1 MPYRF
6 FPFLEVPMKLMQRI
20 SRWWRRKSVDDDDS
34 FIDLTPRRSRQPSGL
49 DLLDEL
55 KSTAWACA
63 SLNASVCASLPPRLF
78 VTLGPELPRP
88 RCLTRALDTDTAA
101 RLKAARGP
109 HQGHTRVEEIVEHPV
124 LTLLHNVNALHNA
137 FDLLEMTQLSLEVHG
152 AAYWLLD
159 LDPLAQQPRAIW
171 ILPSHLVA
179 PVREPNSARLI
190 DAFEFRGQRTQRY
203 APERIIHF
211 RYPDPRDPYSGGLS
225 PLKACFD
232 QAALMS
238 EFATFKRTVY
248 DNAAVPS
255 VLITPDDGFGPE
267 ERKRLET
274 QWRQKLQRGGQG
286 GALVADGSLK
296 VKVLSHS
303 MGDLAALADMKASK
317 EDIANAFHV
326 PLPFLTGDTNL
337 ANMQA
342 ADHMHKSL
350 AILPRLRRRDEKL
363 NEQLIPH
370 IDPTGRLFFATPD
383 PTPANQS
390 FLLEQEQA
398 DLRLGVRTVNEVRA
412 SRGLPPVPWGDAPRE
427 QSV

>member
-1 MPYRF
+1 
-6 FPFLEVPMKLMQRI
+6 MKLLQRI
-20 SRWWRRKSVDDDDS
+20 SRWWRRKSVEDDES
-34 FIDLTPRRSRQPSGL
+34 FVDLTPRRSRQPSPGE
-49 DLLDEL
+49 LLAEL
-55 KSTAWACA
+55 KSTAWTCA

-78 VTLGPELPRP
+78 VTVGPELPRP
-88 RCLTRALDTDTAA
+88 RCLTRSLDADTAFRLCGVRGA
-101 RLKAARGP
+101 RNGAG
-109 HQGHTRVEEIVEHPV
+109 QVEEIVDHPV

-137 FDLLEMTQLSLEVHG
+137 FDLLELTQLSLEVHG
-152 AAYWLLD
+152 AAFWLLD
-159 LDPLAQQPRAIW
+159 LDPILRQPRAIW
-171 ILPSHLVA
+171 VLPSHLVT
-179 PVREPNSARLI
+179 PVREPNSSRI
-190 DAFEFRGQRTQRY
+190 VDAYEFRGQKPQRF
-203 APERIIHF
+203 APERIVHF
-211 RYPDPRDPYSGGLS
+211 RYPDPRDPYTGGLS

-232 QAALMS
+232 QAALVS
-238 EFATFKRTVY
+238 EFASFKRTVY
-248 DNAAVPS
+248 DNAALPS
-255 VLITPDDGFGPE
+255 VLITPDDGLGPE

-286 GALVADGSLK
+286 GALVADGSMK
-296 VKVLSHS
+296 VNVLSHS

-390 FLLEQEQA
+390 FLLQQEQS
-398 DLRLGVRTVNEVRA
+398 DLKLGVRTVNEVRA
-412 SRGLPPVPWGDAPRE
+412 ARGLPSVPWGDAPRKGE
-427 QSV
+427 PGA